1 MPVTSPSALRM
12 TAAAARTMMVAA
24 LGLDRPLRR
33 RATKADVLA
42 AIRMMNVLQIDTIHV
57 VARSPYLVLWSRL
70 GDYQPVW
77 LEELLAEGRL
87 YEYWA
92 HEACFLPVEDYP
104 LYRHRMLDPDSMGWK
119 YSHEWKQ
126 AHHDVVEHVRSEL
139 QRRGP
144 LRSADFERRDGRKG
158 GGWWSWKPE
167 KRALETL
174 FTLGE
179 IMVARRDRF
188 QRVYDLR
195 ERVLPAWDDV
205 RLPPAEETER
215 TLIGMAAVALGVAT
229 PRWLADYFR
238 MPRRR
243 AAAAVK
249 ALIAAGTLQEVRV
262 DGWTEPA
269 YIHTDSRARF
279 EAASEG
285 SLATTLTTVLSPFDP
300 LVWER
305 ARARTVFDF
314 DYALECYTPAPKRRY
329 GYFVL
334 PVLRRGRLVGRLDAK
349 AHRSTGSFEVKG
361 FWTEAGVRP
370 SAAFWR
376 DVGSAI
382 ARLAA
387 WHDTPEV
394 IIRQATPRAHLREL
408 RRTVEQGAA

>member
-1 MPVTSPSALRM
+1 MAMARQESLRL
-12 TAAAARTMMVAA
+12 TAAAARSMMVSS

-33 RATKADVLA
+33 RARKEDVLA
-42 AIRMMNVLQIDTIHV
+42 AIRRMNVLQIDTIHV

-70 GDYQPVW
+70 GEYQPAW
-77 LEELLAEGRL
+77 LDELLGEGRL

-92 HEACFLPVEDYP
+92 HEASFLPIEDFA
-104 LYRHRMLDPDSMGWK
+104 LYRHRMLDPDGMGWK
-119 YSHEWKQ
+119 YSHDWKQ
-126 AHHDVVEHVRSEL
+126 AHHELVEHVRDEL
-139 QRRGP
+139 LRRGP

-195 ERVLPAWDDV
+195 ERVLPSWDDAQ
-205 RLPPAEETER
+205 LPPLADTER
-215 TLIGMAAVALGVAT
+215 TLIGRAAIALGVAT

-249 ALIAAGTLQEVRV
+249 ALIADGTLCEVRV
-262 DGWTEPA
+262 DGWPEPA
-269 YIHTDSRARF
+269 YVHASNGARF
-279 EAASEG
+279 AAANDG
-285 SLATTLTTVLSPFDP
+285 AIATTLTTVLSPFDP

-314 DYALECYTPAPKRRY
+314 DYALECYTPAAKRRY

-334 PVLRRGRLVGRLDAK
+334 PVLRRGRLVARLDAK

-361 FWTEAGVRP
+361 FWLEDAVRP
-370 SAAFWR
+370 SASLWR
-376 DVGSAI
+376 DVGGAI

-387 WHDTPEV
+387 WHETPAV
-394 IIRQATPRAHLREL
+394 VVRKVMPRAHLRAL
-408 RRTVEQGAA
+408 RRAVDEGAS